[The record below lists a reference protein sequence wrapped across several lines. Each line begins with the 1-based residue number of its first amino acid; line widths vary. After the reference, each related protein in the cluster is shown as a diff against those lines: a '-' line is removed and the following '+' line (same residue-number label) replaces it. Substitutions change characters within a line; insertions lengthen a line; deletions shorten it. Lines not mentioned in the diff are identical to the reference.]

1 MAITSIKTGSSFTN
15 LIKYNDFLG
24 PNPGYDPAA
33 TFLIQRIAGTGSS
46 GTITFSS
53 IPQNYKHLQVR
64 LDARVSGANL
74 ATSMRVNNDSSN
86 LYARHA
92 LFGTGAS
99 VSAAGSASQTSI
111 SWIDF
116 VTGSNSAANIEG
128 VGILDIHDYSSTTK
142 TKTIR
147 LFGGYDTNNG
157 SDGGLITLQSGL
169 YNSTSAVTRLDFLV
183 ASGNWTTTT
192 SFALY
197 GMVG

>member
-1 MAITSIKTGSSFTN
+1 MFGVSLGIIDSGGAGGGGASFESI
-15 LIKYNDFLG
+15 
-24 PNPGYDPAA
+24 A
-33 TFLIQRIAGTGSS
+33 TAVGTGSS

-53 IPQNYKHLQVR
+53 IPSTYKHLQVR
-64 LDARVSGANL
+64 LDARVTVANL
-74 ATSMRVNNDSSN
+74 ATSMRVNNDSSS

-128 VGILDIHDYSSTTK
+128 VGILDIHDYASTTK

-147 LFGGYDTNNG
+147 LLGGYDTNNG

-169 YNSTSAVTRLDFLV
+169 YNSTSAITRLDFLV
-183 ASGNWTTTT
+183 AAGNWATSTTF
-192 SFALY
+192 SLY
-197 GMVG
+197 GIKG